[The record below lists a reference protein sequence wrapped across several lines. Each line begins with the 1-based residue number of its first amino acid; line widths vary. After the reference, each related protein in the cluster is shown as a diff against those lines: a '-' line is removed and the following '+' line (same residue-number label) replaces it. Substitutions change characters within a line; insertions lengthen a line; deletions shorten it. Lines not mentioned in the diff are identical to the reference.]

1 MPPTPTTE
9 ATPPPAAPATKGDR
23 TRQALLAAAV
33 ARFAREGYRG
43 TSVADVCRDAG
54 LSTTASYPYFANKE
68 ALFIAAVDEDVAG
81 LIDDAVSLVEIDEDP
96 DHWGRVIMQALVVH
110 VDAHPLAARIL
121 RGLEPDFTMR
131 LLHIPALQ
139 ELRKTVSEL
148 ISAQQMAGDV
158 RRDIEP
164 GQTAS
169 GMVVIVISLLMATMQ
184 TGVDTTGSYEL
195 VAADV
200 ESVLHAATRPPG

>member
-1 MPPTPTTE
+1 VPPDPAIPANTPN
-9 ATPPPAAPATKGDR
+9 PTKGDR
-23 TRQALLAAAV
+23 TRQALLDAAIV
-33 ARFAREGYRG
+33 RFAREGHRG

-81 LIDDAVSLVEIDEDP
+81 LIDEAVSLVVIDEDP
-96 DHWGRVIMQALVVH
+96 DQWGRVIMRALVAH
-110 VDAHPLAARIL
+110 VDAHPLAGRIL

-139 ELRKTVSEL
+139 QLRKTVAEL
-148 ISAQQMAGDV
+148 IRSQQLVGGV
-158 RRDIEP
+158 RQDIDP
-164 GQTAS
+164 GQSAS
-169 GMVVIVISLLMATMQ
+169 GLVVIVISLLMATMQ
-184 TGVDTTGSYEL
+184 TGADTGGYEL

-200 ESVLHAATRPPG
+200 ESVLHAATRPPS